1 MKPVGV
7 RDIYALEFQ
16 IFHNPIWAVFYILSV
31 FVFMTHAC
39 LGWEKVTGNAAL
51 GIPKLHHKNVKRMG
65 YAIFIVIG
73 LIYISFPLFTIF
85 TKAEAGHELKI
96 QNVKRSGFLEF
107 LAIVVILIAGLLLY
121 SE

>member
-31 FVFMTHAC
+31 FVLMTHAC

-73 LIYISFPLFTIF
+73 LVYISFPLFTIF
-85 TKAEAGHELKI
+85 TKAEAGHEQQI
-96 QNVKRSGFLEF
+96 QKPVDR
-107 LAIVVILIAGLLLY
+107 VGL
-121 SE
+121 